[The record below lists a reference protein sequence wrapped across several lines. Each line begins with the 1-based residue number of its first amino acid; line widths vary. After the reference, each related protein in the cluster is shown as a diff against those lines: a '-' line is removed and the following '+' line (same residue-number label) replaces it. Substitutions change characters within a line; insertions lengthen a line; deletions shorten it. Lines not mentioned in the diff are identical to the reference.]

1 MRNYLTLFLLMFSSI
16 LFAQDVIVKKD
27 GSTIL
32 SKVYEIGKKEIK
44 YKKFSNLNGPLYN
57 ISIKEVFSVNYEN
70 GEKDLF
76 DKIEEIEESQYE
88 TVETNGFYKKETNMY
103 SNFSVGYVNFGVL
116 YPSNID
122 FLNYSTNGFC
132 FEYYFGIKPF
142 NKIQLYTEIG
152 LNATCTFGK
161 DVEEV
166 YFEDDLCT
174 GGGFSYVSLRI
185 PLNIKYKFYIS
196 NKTWAISP
204 FVGCYVKQNITAKQK
219 NNVSEV
225 DLINGFVR
233 FTYYDNYD
241 RYVEEV
247 YDFSKYR
254 KTQLGFQ
261 LGLTVEYKNFNISG
275 YYSRDF
281 QKIYHNTYSYQ
292 FGFNLGYRLDM

>member
-1 MRNYLTLFLLMFSSI
+1 MKNYFALFLLMLSST

-76 DKIEEIEESQYE
+76 DKIKQIEEPQYGSI
-88 TVETNGFYKKETNMY
+88 ETNSSYKKETNMY

-166 YFEDDLCT
+166 YYENDLCT

-185 PLNIKYKFYIS
+185 PLNIKYKFTS
-196 NKTWAISP
+196 
-204 FVGCYVKQNITAKQK
+204 V
-219 NNVSEV
+219 
-225 DLINGFVR
+225 
-233 FTYYDNYD
+233 
-241 RYVEEV
+241 
-247 YDFSKYR
+247 
-254 KTQLGFQ
+254 
-261 LGLTVEYKNFNISG
+261 
-275 YYSRDF
+275 
-281 QKIYHNTYSYQ
+281 QKI
-292 FGFNLGYRLDM
+292 F